1 MTFENENP
9 FALRSTL
16 EYEMPDFS
24 RINDESYLPAFHAGC
39 VEQLQEVDEILKQ
52 DEVTFENTIVA
63 MERSGQML
71 MRVLVVFYNKSS
83 SDTTDRL
90 DEIEEELAP
99 KLSAHTDAIRLNQ
112 KLFGR
117 IKELYSKR
125 DSLGL
130 NNEDAWLLERYYMD
144 FTHAGAHLTD
154 AQREELKALNEE
166 LSKLETQFGKNL
178 LTDTN
183 DLGVVVDD
191 VAELD
196 GLSENEIAA
205 CASAANAR
213 GLEGKWLV
221 GMVNFTGHPL
231 LASMKNR
238 SLRER
243 VMQNSLIKGAR
254 SNENDNRPV
263 ILQIV
268 KLRAKRAELFGVK
281 THAEH
286 VLQDRNAQNP
296 TNVHNMLQ
304 QIAPAAVRNAKAEGA
319 DLQKAMDEDFY
330 NQAKAVLD
338 EFFPDLD
345 INELNAIRDMS
356 ASLQSPTKSLEEI
369 ASEYGVSTERIA
381 AIRSKTAS
389 QVADATQ
396 SPAGT
401 PIKLESWD
409 WDLYTEAVRMEKYN
423 LDTTAMRP
431 YFELERVLQD
441 GVFFAANK
449 LFGISFKERKD
460 IVTYHPDARAFEV
473 FNEDGSKLALFIG
486 DFYTRDSKRGGAWMN
501 NLVDQNHLLGQLPV
515 VVNNLNVPKP
525 PAGQPTLLTYDEIT
539 TLFHEFGHTL
549 HGILSDVKYPR
560 FSGTSVERDFVEFPS
575 QVNEMWLTWPEVL
588 DNYARH
594 YETGEKIPQEWVDNL
609 KAASAFNEG
618 HATTSYL
625 AAAILDLA
633 WHSLDADATVA
644 DVEEFEAKA
653 IESYGLNYSPVPT
666 RYRSTYFSHIFAG
679 GYSAGYYGYIWSE
692 VLDADTVDW
701 FKENGGLTRAN
712 GDHFRNTLLSRGGS
726 INSMQMFRN
735 FRGRDATIEPLLKRR
750 GLL

>member
-16 EYEMPDFS
+16 EYEMPDFT

-39 VEQLQEVDEILKQ
+39 EEHLHEVHEIIKQ
-52 DEVTFENTIVA
+52 DEVTFENTVVA
-63 MERSGQML
+63 LERSGQL
-71 MRVLVVFYNKSS
+71 LTRVLTVFYNKSS

-90 DEIEEELAP
+90 DEIEEEIAP
-99 KLSAHTDAIRLNQ
+99 KLSAHMDAIRLNQ
-112 KLFGR
+112 ALFGR
-117 IKELYSKR
+117 IKELYSNR
-125 DSLGL
+125 DSLEL

-154 AQREELKALNEE
+154 AQREELTNLNEE
-166 LSKLETQFGKNL
+166 LSKLETLFGKNL
-178 LTDTN
+178 LADTN
-183 DLGVVVDD
+183 TLAVEVDD

-205 CASAANAR
+205 CAAAAKAR

-221 GMVNFTGHPL
+221 TMVNFTGHPL
-231 LASMKNR
+231 LSSMKNR
-238 SLRER
+238 GLRER
-243 VMQNSLIKGAR
+243 VMKNSLLKG
-254 SNENDNRPV
+254 NCDVKDNRKV
-263 ILQIV
+263 ILEIV

-296 TNVHNMLQ
+296 ENVHKMLK
-304 QIAPAAVRNAKAEGA
+304 QIAPAAVRNAKLEGA
-319 DLQKAMDEDFY
+319 GLQK
-330 NQAKAVLD
+330 V
-338 EFFPDLD
+338 
-345 INELNAIRDMS
+345 I
-356 ASLQSPTKSLEEI
+356 
-369 ASEYGVSTERIA
+369 
-381 AIRSKTAS
+381 
-389 QVADATQ
+389 DANGEGFT
-396 SPAGT
+396 
-401 PIKLESWD
+401 LESWD
-409 WDLYTEAVRMEKYN
+409 WDFYTEAVRLEKYN
-423 LDTTAMRP
+423 LDTSAMRP

-460 IVTYHPDARAFEV
+460 IVTYHPEARAFEV

-515 VVNNLNVPKP
+515 VVNNLNIPKP

-588 DNYARH
+588 DNYAKH

-609 KAASAFNEG
+609 KASAAFNEG
-618 HATTSYL
+618 HATTAYL

-633 WHSLDADATVA
+633 WHSLDANATVA

-653 IESYGLNYSPVPT
+653 IEAYGLNYSPVPT

>member
-24 RINDESYLPAFHAGC
+24 RINDESYLPAFYAGC
-39 VEQLQEVDEILKQ
+39 EQQLGEVHDIIKQ
-52 DEVTFENTIVA
+52 TEVTFENTVVA
-63 MERSGQML
+63 MERSGQLL
-71 MRVLVVFYNKSS
+71 MRVLTVFYNKSS
-83 SDTTDRL
+83 SDTSDRL
-90 DEIEEELAP
+90 DEIEEEVAP
-99 KLSAHTDAIRLNQ
+99 KLAAHMDAIRLNQ
-112 KLFGR
+112 DLFGR
-117 IKELYSKR
+117 IKHLHENR
-125 DSLGL
+125 DSLEL

-154 AQREELKALNEE
+154 AQREELKGLNEE
-166 LSKLETQFGKNL
+166 LSKLETLFGKNL
-178 LTDTN
+178 LADTN
-183 DLGVVVDD
+183 TLAVEVDD

-205 CASAANAR
+205 CAAAANAR

-231 LASMKNR
+231 LSSMKNR
-238 SLRER
+238 GLRER
-243 VMQNSLIKGAR
+243 VMKNSLLKG
-254 SNENDNRPV
+254 NCDEIDNRPV
-263 ILQIV
+263 ILEIV

-296 TNVHNMLQ
+296 ENVHKMLK
-304 QIAPAAVRNAKAEGA
+304 QIAPAAVRNARTEGA
-319 DLQKAMDEDFY
+319 DLQKAIE
-330 NQAKAVLD
+330 
-338 EFFPDLD
+338 
-345 INELNAIRDMS
+345 
-356 ASLQSPTKSLEEI
+356 ASGEKFT
-369 ASEYGVSTERIA
+369 
-381 AIRSKTAS
+381 
-389 QVADATQ
+389 
-396 SPAGT
+396 
-401 PIKLESWD
+401 LESWD
-409 WDLYTEAVRMEKYN
+409 WDFYTEAVRLEKFN

-431 YFELERVLQD
+431 YFELERVLHD

-501 NLVDQNHLLGQLPV
+501 NLVDQSHLLGQLPV

-549 HGILSDVKYPR
+549 HGMLSDVKYPR

-588 DNYARH
+588 DNYAKH

-609 KAASAFNEG
+609 KAASTFNEG

-633 WHSLDADATVA
+633 WHSLPADATVS
-644 DVEEFEAKA
+644 DVEAFEAKA
-653 IESYGLNYSPVPT
+653 IADYGLDYGPVPT

-712 GDHFRNTLLSRGGS
+712 GDHFRNTLLARGGS